1 MIYDWRISIFH
12 GCRLPQC
19 TWEGNPMDTS
29 SRSMQY
35 PVPRSVDGQRTDKQ
49 IQAIQVG
56 RASWW
61 GPLDAWT
68 TPAPSMACLFFWFE
82 GSPRLLLVWLLTYG
96 RIAEASS
103 EFLGCSPGLPAKSI
117 SSDIHH
123 PAVCSPRNGLTRTEH
138 CPYTGDVLLRESSEK
153 VYFTVQT
160 MDGLLHPLN

>member
-123 PAVCSPRNGLTRTEH
+123 PAVCSPSKWADSDRALPIYWG
-138 CPYTGDVLLRESSEK
+138 CFAAGIIGKS
-153 VYFTVQT
+153 
-160 MDGLLHPLN
+160 LLHRPNYWGWTTSPP